1 MEVTLLLQIVLLLSG
16 ICFGVSIACLAFVLA
31 VVKMFK
37 HDE

>member
-1 MEVTLLLQIVLLLSG
+1 MESTFLLQIVLLLSG

>member
-1 MEVTLLLQIVLLLSG
+1 MENTYILQIILLLSG

-37 HDE
+37 HDD